1 MMHVC
6 IHQCNKGCGNIQNNG
21 QQCSVKDPQPGKHF
35 QCFKY
40 ISPKQNRRLKERQ
53 QQIFEPVAEQHV
65 PPLIAKDHKGRWI
78 SWACSVYS
86 PRARDRQGIQLQKDI
101 MLKGKNSHVFAAGMT
116 TIITMLLP
124 HVYFHPVHSVMA
136 SVSEENFPHHS

>member
-1 MMHVC
+1 VQLQPEDSILELQVIHTEGEQPLWMELEKGGTTACDQKAVMMHMC

-65 PPLIAKDHKGRWI
+65 PPLIAKDHEGR
-78 SWACSVYS
+78 
-86 PRARDRQGIQLQKDI
+86 
-101 MLKGKNSHVFAAGMT
+101 
-116 TIITMLLP
+116 
-124 HVYFHPVHSVMA
+124 
-136 SVSEENFPHHS
+136 